1 MLPIRLVSAGL
12 GLRKAGRALASAV
25 VVATFCCAPS
35 SALNPEWRLYQYG
48 HRAWKVGDTLPA
60 GGVNS
65 ITQDAQGYLW
75 LGTTNGLL
83 RFDGVRFT
91 RWDSLSG
98 TPLTGAILSLLADRD
113 GSLWIGTTDGL
124 RNWDHQRLSSYAEKQ
139 REMVVYS
146 MTQDRDGAVWFT
158 PSLLSS
164 HNDALVCEAFH
175 SKLSCYGDR
184 GAIPFLT
191 PSLASTMDPSGTMWL
206 AESEALIAWRNDSL
220 KIYPSYALRN
230 NTSQAGITALSA
242 DSDGSLL
249 VGISKRGFGLGLQRF
264 RNGRWTAITATGFDG
279 SVHKITKLLID
290 AHHALWIGTT
300 DEGLYRLYH
309 GRADHFDSHS
319 GLSGD
324 FVVSLHEDR
333 EGSLW
338 VGTSEGLDQFRDL
351 AVQTLSRTVYP
362 RAEEFDNLVT
372 TPDGTLWIGGDST
385 LYTLPNGATAFSP
398 HGKNV
403 EGKQV
408 TAIFGDRVGRVWIGV
423 DNTLNLFRDGQ
434 FAQVRMTDGGPT
446 GFIVSIAEETDGTL
460 WALTT
465 GPPRRILSIDP
476 RTLRATPGSQAN
488 ASKIVGDPHGGLWI
502 GSNTGDIL
510 HLSNGTLSSA
520 HFAHGS
526 GARIS
531 QLSVTPDGE
540 LLAAGEFGLGSLR
553 NGAAYVLGARNG
565 LPCTDVSS
573 FVFDARGDLWLYA
586 RCGLIR
592 IDRSGFTRWLAN
604 PSAFLYPRVLDTA
617 DGFRPFSPPFE
628 GVSRSAD
635 GRLWFNGLE
644 ALQVID
650 PAHLYTNS
658 VTPPVHIESV
668 RADFRNYA
676 VVDRLRLPPLTR
688 NVEIDYSA
696 LSFLAPEK
704 VDFRYRLSGFDHEWH
719 EVGIRRQ
726 AIYTNLGPGTYRFQV
741 IASNNDG
748 IWNTTGDALSFTIPP
763 KFYQTNWFLAFLA
776 LIAMALIY
784 TVFVVRLRVSTK
796 LVEGRMNERLQERD
810 RIARELHDTL
820 LQGFQGIVLRLQ
832 GIAKSMPESASTRLA
847 LEETMDRA
855 DQILIEGRTNLL
867 QLRSRTGASPGL
879 AEQLKATIADL
890 QLQKFIPCE
899 LSVQGTE
906 CALKAAVD
914 EEVFAMTREALTNAF
929 RHSGAT
935 AIRAELHFTNTH
947 LSFRCSDN
955 GTGLPVAVL
964 NTGWAEGRWGLI
976 GLQER
981 AERLRARFVLSK
993 NEPHGT
999 VVEIVLQARMVY
1011 AR

>member
-1 MLPIRLVSAGL
+1 
-12 GLRKAGRALASAV
+12 
-25 VVATFCCAPS
+25 
-35 SALNPEWRLYQYG
+35 
-48 HRAWKVGDTLPA
+48 
-60 GGVNS
+60 
-65 ITQDAQGYLW
+65 
-75 LGTTNGLL
+75 
-83 RFDGVRFT
+83 
-91 RWDSLSG
+91 
-98 TPLTGAILSLLADRD
+98 
-113 GSLWIGTTDGL
+113 
-124 RNWDHQRLSSYAEKQ
+124 
-139 REMVVYS
+139 
-146 MTQDRDGAVWFT
+146 
-158 PSLLSS
+158 
-164 HNDALVCEAFH
+164 
-175 SKLSCYGDR
+175 
-184 GAIPFLT
+184 
-191 PSLASTMDPSGTMWL
+191 MDPSGTMWL

-249 VGISKRGFGLGLQRF
+249 VGISKRGSGLGLQRF

-279 SVHKITKLLID
+279 SAHKITKLLID
-290 AHHALWIGTT
+290 SHDALWIGTT

-324 FVVSLHEDR
+324 FVVSLDEDR

-362 RAEEFDNLVT
+362 PAEEFDNLVT

-385 LYTLPNGATAFSP
+385 LYTLRNGATAFNP
-398 HGKNV
+398 QGKNV

-408 TAIFGDRVGRVWIGV
+408 TAIFGDRVGRIWIGV

-434 FAQVRMTDGGPT
+434 FAPVRMVDGGPT

-476 RTLRATPGSQAN
+476 HALHATPGPQTD

-502 GSNTGDIL
+502 GSNSGDIL

-520 HFAHGS
+520 QFAHGS

-531 QLSVTPDGE
+531 HLSVTPDGA
-540 LLAAGEFGLGSLR
+540 LLAAGEFGLVSLR
-553 NGAAYVLGARNG
+553 NGAAHVLGARNG

-573 FVFDARGDLWLYA
+573 FVFDAQGDLWLYA

-592 IDRSGFTRWLAN
+592 IDHSNFALWLAD
-604 PSAFLYPRVLDTA
+604 PSAFLNPKVLDTA

-628 GVSRSAD
+628 GASRSAD

-650 PAHLYTNS
+650 PAHLYTNP
-658 VTPPVHIESV
+658 VIPPVQIEFL
-668 RADFRNYA
+668 RADFRDFA
-676 VVDRLRLPPLTR
+676 VADSLRLPPLTR
-688 NVEIDYSA
+688 DIEIDYSA
-696 LSFLAPEK
+696 LSFMAPEK
-704 VDFRYRLSGFDHEWH
+704 VDFRYRLSGFDHEWQD
-719 EVGIRRQ
+719 VGTRRQ
-726 AIYTNLGPGTYRFQV
+726 AIYTNLAPGTYRFQV
-741 IASNNDG
+741 IAGNNDG
-748 IWNTTGDALSFTIPP
+748 IWNMTGDALTFTIPP
-763 KFYQTNWFLAFLA
+763 KFYQTRWFLAFLA
-776 LIAMALIY
+776 LVALALIY
-784 TVFVVRLRVSTK
+784 TAFVVRLRVSTR

-832 GIAKSMPESASTRLA
+832 GIAKSMSESSSARLA
-847 LEETMDRA
+847 LEDAMDRA

-867 QLRSRTGASPGL
+867 QLRSHSGDSPGL
-879 AEQLKATIADL
+879 AQRLNTVIADL
-890 QLQKFIPCE
+890 QLQKFIACE

-906 CALKAAVD
+906 CVLRPIVD
-914 EEVFAMTREALTNAF
+914 EEVFAMAREALTNAF
-929 RHSGAT
+929 RHSNAT
-935 AIRAELHFTNTH
+935 AIRAELHFTNAH

-964 NTGWAEGRWGLI
+964 KAGRAEGHWGLI

-981 AERLRARFVLSK
+981 AERLRARFVLRK

-999 VVEIVLQARMVY
+999 VIEIVFQARMVY